1 MSLLKPTPEMLRHLD
16 LCAELAREYGAG
28 YIDRIRLNDPL
39 VSQYDKDRF
48 NKSLK
53 DSVEN

>member
-1 MSLLKPTPEMLRHLD
+1 MNLLKPTPKMLRHLD
-16 LCAELAREYGAG
+16 LCTDLARKYGSG

-39 VSQYDKDRF
+39 VSKYDKDRF

-53 DSVEN
+53 NSEGN